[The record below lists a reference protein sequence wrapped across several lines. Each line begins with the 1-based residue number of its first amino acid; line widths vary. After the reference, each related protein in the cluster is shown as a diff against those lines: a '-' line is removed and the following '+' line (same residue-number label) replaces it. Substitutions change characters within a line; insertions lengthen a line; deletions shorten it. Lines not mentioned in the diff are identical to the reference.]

1 MCGGRGKGEDALGS
15 GYSLG
20 VQILSFRPSLPGVGC
35 LPAQVAARVAI
46 QAAGSWDRGR
56 IRTRVSRPGQTGGED
71 VLGKT
76 EASLSLGP
84 RQRKY
89 CFRSRYLL
97 HEAGVQVAWQDRVSR
112 VTYWA

>member
-1 MCGGRGKGEDALGS
+1 MCGGRGKGEHALGS

-20 VQILSFRPSLPGVGC
+20 VQIPSFRPSLPGVGC

-56 IRTRVSRPGQTGGED
+56 IRTRVSRPGQTGGKMFLEKLKL
-71 VLGKT
+71 VCPW
-76 EASLSLGP
+76 GP

-97 HEAGVQVAWQDRVSR
+97 HEAAVQVAWQDRLSR
-112 VTYWA
+112 VTYWV